1 MLAGVVGPKLYRE
14 TAIKKTK
21 ISKQMPLFSIFILEA
36 KIFTPFTP
44 EFEGSSKNVGGIDHR
59 SNYQLLLTAV
69 LLVS

>member
-1 MLAGVVGPKLYRE
+1 
-14 TAIKKTK
+14 
-21 ISKQMPLFSIFILEA
+21 MPLFSIFILEA